1 MLLYGAI
8 LGVLSAI
15 FSFMLYTMDMHYQGG
30 IFVTIVS
37 VVLSTALYA
46 VAMYQFRNANSNLMS
61 FWQGVKIGVGVAVI
75 SGIIIVL
82 FNLLLTRV
90 IDPETMTKAMNF
102 QREQLIENTEMTI
115 EQIDA
120 QLEIAQQFQT
130 PAIQAAFGL
139 LFAMFFGLLLTLF
152 VLYILGS
159 WRLFTKAGFPGW
171 GVFVPIYNLWILTRI
186 VNKPSW
192 WLLLLLIPVVNVVFG
207 IWMMNL
213 LSKQFKKDVDFTIGL
228 VLLPFIF
235 IPILGLNHIYIGEK
249 FKSE

>member
-30 IFVTIVS
+30 TFVTIVS

-120 QLEIAQQFQT
+120 QLEIAKQFQT
-130 PAIQAAFGL
+130 PAIQSAFGL
-139 LFAMFFGLLLTLF
+139 LFAVIFGFLL
-152 VLYILGS
+152 S
-159 WRLFTKAGFPGW
+159 
-171 GVFVPIYNLWILTRI
+171 
-186 VNKPSW
+186 
-192 WLLLLLIPVVNVVFG
+192 LIPAA
-207 IWMMNL
+207 
-213 LSKQFKKDVDFTIGL
+213 
-228 VLLPFIF
+228 
-235 IPILGLNHIYIGEK
+235 ILK
-249 FKSE
+249 RSED

>member
-30 IFVTIVS
+30 TFVTLVS

-120 QLEIAQQFQT
+120 HVRDCETIPNSSDSGCFRFIVCGNFRFST
-130 PAIQAAFGL
+130 
-139 LFAMFFGLLLTLF
+139 
-152 VLYILGS
+152 
-159 WRLFTKAGFPGW
+159 
-171 GVFVPIYNLWILTRI
+171 VFNSCR
-186 VNKPSW
+186 NS
-192 WLLLLLIPVVNVVFG
+192 
-207 IWMMNL
+207 
-213 LSKQFKKDVDFTIGL
+213 
-228 VLLPFIF
+228 
-235 IPILGLNHIYIGEK
+235 
-249 FKSE
+249 

>member
-30 IFVTIVS
+30 VEVTVIS
-37 VVLSTALYA
+37 ILLSTALIIIGIVQFDNA
-46 VAMYQFRNANSNLMS
+46 VEKNMDYLNGL
-61 FWQGVKIGVGVAVI
+61 KLGVGITAVSAVI
-75 SGIIIVL
+75 TIFFSLI
-82 FNLLLTRV
+82 LTRV
-90 IDPETMTKAMNF
+90 IDPETMTKAMDY

-120 QLEIAQQFQT
+120 QLGIAQQFQT

>member
-1 MLLYGAI
+1 MNSTVKTSSFMLLYGAI

-30 IFVTIVS
+30 TFVTIVS

-46 VAMYQFRNANSNLMS
+46 VAMYQFRNANNHLMS

-82 FNLLLTRV
+82 FNL
-90 IDPETMTKAMNF
+90 TKAMNF
-102 QREQLIENTEMTI
+102 QREQLIENTEMTL

-139 LFAMFFGLLLTLF
+139 LFAVIFGFLL
-152 VLYILGS
+152 S
-159 WRLFTKAGFPGW
+159 
-171 GVFVPIYNLWILTRI
+171 
-186 VNKPSW
+186 
-192 WLLLLLIPVVNVVFG
+192 LIPAA
-207 IWMMNL
+207 
-213 LSKQFKKDVDFTIGL
+213 
-228 VLLPFIF
+228 
-235 IPILGLNHIYIGEK
+235 ILK
-249 FKSE
+249 RSED

>member
-1 MLLYGAI
+1 MNSTVKTSSFMLLYGAI

-30 IFVTIVS
+30 TFVTIVS

-46 VAMYQFRNANSNLMS
+46 VAMYQFRNANNNLMS

-139 LFAMFFGLLLTLF
+139 IFAVIFGFLL
-152 VLYILGS
+152 S
-159 WRLFTKAGFPGW
+159 
-171 GVFVPIYNLWILTRI
+171 
-186 VNKPSW
+186 
-192 WLLLLLIPVVNVVFG
+192 LIPAA
-207 IWMMNL
+207 
-213 LSKQFKKDVDFTIGL
+213 
-228 VLLPFIF
+228 
-235 IPILGLNHIYIGEK
+235 ILK
-249 FKSE
+249 RSED